1 MNSTAR
7 SDEIF
12 VISLTSIYLVNLS
25 TATNICVKP
34 HGAVGSGPI
43 ISKLQHAN
51 DQHVGMVIRLCAGK

>member
-12 VISLTSIYLVNLS
+12 VIGLTSIYLVNLS

-34 HGAVGSGPI
+34 PSAVGSGPI
-43 ISKLQHAN
+43 MSQLQQAN
-51 DQHVGMVIRLCAGK
+51 GQDGGMLIRL